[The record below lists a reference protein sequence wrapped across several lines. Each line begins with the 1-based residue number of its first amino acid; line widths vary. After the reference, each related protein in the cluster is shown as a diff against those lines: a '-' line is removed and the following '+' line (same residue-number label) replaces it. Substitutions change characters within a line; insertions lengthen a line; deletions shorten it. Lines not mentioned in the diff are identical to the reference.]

1 MLVWIVS
8 PLADRHKGAVT
19 DRQHKNKKTC
29 GLHKEENMFFWY
41 TLSMTSTQI
50 NQENYS
56 VFQPYMLLDFTYSY
70 EKNVDKC
77 DLSRTVME
85 IMERIDLNKYID
97 LHNYDK
103 RAYHPGM
110 MLACIILAFVNGGYA
125 SLRELEELCKYDLRF
140 RAITNN
146 VVPSYKA
153 FERF

>member
-41 TLSMTSTQI
+41 NLSMTSTQI

-70 EKNVDKC
+70 EK
-77 DLSRTVME
+77 
-85 IMERIDLNKYID
+85 
-97 LHNYDK
+97 
-103 RAYHPGM
+103 
-110 MLACIILAFVNGGYA
+110 MLISVICQEQLWRLWKGSI
-125 SLRELEELCKYDLRF
+125 
-140 RAITNN
+140 
-146 VVPSYKA
+146 
-153 FERF
+153 